1 MRKLIAI
8 LLITAIACA
17 EVDTTPKAE
26 KSEFKELL
34 DILDFDVDSVE
45 LFFTEIFDGIG
56 NFLGSI
62 WDTIKGGIQWMK
74 NSGLWD
80 SVKQFLKLVENMQL
94 LISAQN
100 IFLQMCAKQLLM
112 VFLKHFK
119 KY

>member
-8 LLITAIACA
+8 LLIVAIACA
-17 EVDTTPKAE
+17 EVDTTPKVE

-45 LFFTEIFDGIG
+45 LFLREIIDGIG
-56 NFLGSI
+56 NLIGGL
-62 WDTIKGGIQWMK
+62 WDKIKEGIQWMK

-100 IFLQMCAKQLLM
+100 IFLQMCAKS
-112 VFLKHFK
+112 
-119 KY
+119 Y

>member
-8 LLITAIACA
+8 LLIVAIACA

-80 SVKQFLKLVENMQL
+80 SVKSIL
-94 LISAQN
+94 LTTGKYAATHFCTKYISSDVCKTA
-100 IFLQMCAKQLLM
+100 IDGISKAF
-112 VFLKHFK
+112 
-119 KY
+119 